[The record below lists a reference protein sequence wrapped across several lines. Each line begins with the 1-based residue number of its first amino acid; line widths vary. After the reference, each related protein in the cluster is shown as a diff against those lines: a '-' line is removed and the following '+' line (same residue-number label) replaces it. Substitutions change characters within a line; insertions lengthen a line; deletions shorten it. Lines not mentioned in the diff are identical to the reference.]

1 MIRWQREQNNMR
13 TGMFLFFLQNTIC
26 IFVSLVQNWYQGPTL
41 MQRTVWQ
48 AGQGGTN
55 LAFCLL
61 WATPPIP
68 FDRMISSCGCAS
80 FGRYNAELAELRKAK
95 KERGCLHQE

>member
-1 MIRWQREQNNMR
+1 
-13 TGMFLFFLQNTIC
+13 
-26 IFVSLVQNWYQGPTL
+26 
-41 MQRTVWQ
+41 
-48 AGQGGTN
+48 
-55 LAFCLL
+55 L